1 MTIVQGVLL
10 YAALLWKLYQ
20 LARAPRDYPLRMVT
34 LCLGCAAAAYPIGL
48 AGGNMTQPEAGP
60 MSLMVAHW
68 VLLLVMVY
76 ALICFFLFSVL
87 EPAAARRRARWQLLP
102 LAFVLCVLVL
112 AAVSTPDG
120 TAPADY
126 PVGTVAMF
134 YLAVDLYLV
143 YGLGSAFG
151 WTRRYAR
158 GAEPRLARGLMLTS
172 TGLALMVFGA
182 SLLVLVVA
190 AFWAGGTLP
199 EPVFPAVSFTVL
211 PGILLFIVGV
221 SYPGAATRL
230 AALRVWWQHLR
241 AYHQLSPLWTILHG
255 AFPEDALGRVP
266 GRRWWDLLSLRGV
279 HRRYY
284 RRAIECRDGLVRIS
298 PYLPSGQGEGS
309 EALAPRLRT
318 ALRAYRGGEA
328 VPRRANPV
336 ALPAADGLHAD
347 VGELV
352 ALARALRTDQREES

>member
-20 LARAPRDYPLRMVT
+20 LARAPRDRPLRMVT
-34 LCLGCAAAAYPIGL
+34 LCLGCAAVAYPIGL
-48 AGGNMTQPEAGP
+48 AGGNMTQPDAGP
-60 MSLMVAHW
+60 MPLMVAHW

-87 EPAAARRRARWQLLP
+87 EPAAAQRRARWQLLP
-102 LAFVLCVLVL
+102 LAAVLSALAL
-112 AAVSTPDG
+112 AAVSTPSG
-120 TAPADY
+120 SPPADY

-158 GAEPRLARGLMLTS
+158 GAEPRLARGLVLTS
-172 TGLALMVFGA
+172 TGLALMVLGA

-190 AFWAGGTLP
+190 AFWAGGTVP
-199 EPVFPAVSFTVL
+199 GPVSPAVSFTVL

-241 AYHQLSPLWTILHG
+241 TYHQLNPLWTLFNG
-255 AFPEDALGRVP
+255 AFPEDSLSRMPV
-266 GRRWWDLLSLRGV
+266 RRWRDLLSLRGV

-298 PYLPSGQGEGS
+298 PYLPAGAGASTET
-309 EALAPRLRT
+309 LAPRLRA
-318 ALRAYRGGEA
+318 ALRAYRDGEA

-336 ALPAADGLHAD
+336 ALPAADGLDAD

-352 ALARALRTDQREES
+352 TLAEALRAN